1 MSTSVVAS
9 SPGFR
14 ARFPHP
20 VSWCLA
26 FWYLAVQHQEAG
38 ALGLLGTSRVS
49 ASRNPDPDP

>member
-20 VSWCLA
+20 VSWYLA
-26 FWYLAVQHQEAG
+26 FWYLAVQHQEPG
-38 ALGLLGTSRVS
+38 ALGLLGTSDVS
-49 ASRNPDPDP
+49 VSRNPDPDP